1 VRRGI
6 EGARFVFSFCAFRE
20 FSFKVVECGFYLP
33 DTQAEF
39 ECGFYLPDTQAEFEC
54 GFISAIKKQS

>member
-1 VRRGI
+1 MGGVGCEGFLLRHVFVALGLVR
-6 EGARFVFSFCAFRE
+6 FSFCAFRK

-39 ECGFYLPDTQAEFEC
+39 ES
-54 GFISAIKKQS
+54 GFIGVIK

>member
-1 VRRGI
+1 VGGVGFVKFLLRRV
-6 EGARFVFSFCAFRE
+6 FVALGWVSFCAFRE
-20 FSFKVVECGFYLP
+20 FSFKVVERGFYLP

-39 ECGFYLPDTQAEFEC
+39 ER

>member
-39 ECGFYLPDTQAEFEC
+39 ER
-54 GFISAIKKQS
+54 GFIGVIKKQS

>member
-6 EGARFVFSFCAFRE
+6 EGVRFVFSFCAFRE

-39 ECGFYLPDTQAEFEC
+39 ERGFK
-54 GFISAIKKQS
+54 GVVI